1 MTMSRDPE
9 NFDPLLRLLAI
20 KKYEQPPP
28 EYFDLLAQ
36 EIRLRLQAIEAE
48 RASDPANELA
58 EAAWF
63 TRLRSLFEARPMLA
77 GSFGVVV
84 CGLILS
90 GILYWQRIET
100 RATTVAIE
108 PAPLSDAPQFWAMD
122 RPAVVAPVSATN
134 LPVEPQLPAGLFN
147 SPFSAQPA
155 SLNLPNK

>member
-1 MTMSRDPE
+1 MTMSSDPE
-9 NFDPLLRLLAI
+9 NFDPLLRLVAI

-36 EIRLRLQAIEAE
+36 EIRLRLQAMQAE
-48 RASDPANELA
+48 RASDPANELV

-63 TRLRSLFEARPMLA
+63 ARLRALFDARPMLA
-77 GSFGVVV
+77 GAFGVLV

-122 RPAVVAPVSATN
+122 RPATVAPVSATN
-134 LPVEPQLPAGLFN
+134 VAIEPQLPAGLFD
-147 SPFSAQPA
+147 SPFRAQPA
-155 SLNLPNK
+155 SLPLQSK